1 MKPLLVFAIAA
12 LLIAGCEKHDPPVY
26 SPIPQPPPADPVT
39 PSPLT
44 VDDPIALEKLKK
56 QWYWSIREG
65 NEKKVIEF
73 IAAKKDVN
81 LVINRGRTPLH
92 YAVDF
97 GQDEIA
103 QMLISAGADINA
115 RTLVGDTPLDYANYK
130 QNELIAGILR
140 RLEARAYDR

>member
-26 SPIPQPPPADPVT
+26 SPIPQPPPAAPVT

-44 VDDPIALEKLKK
+44 VDDLIALEKLKK
-56 QWYWSIREG
+56 QWYWAIREG

-73 IAAKKDVN
+73 IAAKKNVN
-81 LVINRGRTPLH
+81 VVIKRGRTPLH
-92 YAVDF
+92 YAVDS

-115 RTLVGDTPLDYANYK
+115 QTLAGDTPLDYANYK

>member
-1 MKPLLVFAIAA
+1 MVLGHPR
-12 LLIAGCEKHDPPVY
+12 G
-26 SPIPQPPPADPVT
+26 Q
-39 PSPLT
+39 
-44 VDDPIALEKLKK
+44 
-56 QWYWSIREG
+56 R
-65 NEKKVIEF
+65 KKVIEF

-81 LVINRGRTPLH
+81 VVINRGRTPLH

-140 RLEARAYDR
+140 RLKARAYDR

>member
-1 MKPLLVFAIAA
+1 MKPLLVFAIAT
-12 LLIAGCEKHDPPVY
+12 LLIAGCEKHDPPFY

-56 QWYWSIREG
+56 QWDWAIREG

-81 LVINRGRTPLH
+81 VVINWGRTPLH

>member
-1 MKPLLVFAIAA
+1 MKPLLVFAIAP
-12 LLIAGCEKHDPPVY
+12 LLIAGCEKHDPPFY

-39 PSPLT
+39 PTPLT
-44 VDDPIALEKLKK
+44 VDNPIALEKLKK
-56 QWYWSIREG
+56 WYWAIREG

-81 LVINRGRTPLH
+81 VVINRGRTPLH

>member
-39 PSPLT
+39 LTPLT
-44 VDDPIALEKLKK
+44 VDNPIALEKLKK
-56 QWYWSIREG
+56 QWYWAIREG

-81 LVINRGRTPLH
+81 VVINWGRTPLH
-92 YAVDF
+92 YAGDF

>member
-26 SPIPQPPPADPVT
+26 SPIPHTPPADPVT
-39 PSPLT
+39 PTPQT
-44 VDDPIALEKLKK
+44 VDDPVALEKLKK
-56 QWYWSIREG
+56 HWYWAIREG

-73 IAAKKDVN
+73 IAAEKNVN
-81 LVINRGRTPLH
+81 VVINRGRTPLH
-92 YAVDF
+92 YAVDS

-115 RTLVGDTPLDYANYK
+115 QTLAGDTPLDYANYK

-140 RLEARAYDR
+140 RLEAHAYDR

>member
-26 SPIPQPPPADPVT
+26 SPIPHPPPADPVT
-39 PSPLT
+39 PRPLT
-44 VDDPIALEKLKK
+44 DNNPIALGKLKK
-56 QWYWSIREG
+56 QWYWAIREG

-81 LVINRGRTPLH
+81 VVINRGRTPLH

-140 RLEARAYDR
+140 RLKARAYDR

>member
-26 SPIPQPPPADPVT
+26 SPIPHPPPADPVT
-39 PSPLT
+39 PTPQT
-44 VDDPIALEKLKK
+44 VDDPVALEKLKK
-56 QWYWSIREG
+56 QWYWAIREG
-65 NEKKVIEF
+65 NEKKVIKF
-73 IAAKKDVN
+73 IAAEKNVN
-81 LVINRGRTPLH
+81 VVIKRGRTPLH
-92 YAVDF
+92 YAVDS

-115 RTLVGDTPLDYANYK
+115 QTLAGDTPLDYANYK

>member
-26 SPIPQPPPADPVT
+26 SLIPQPPPADPVT
-39 PSPLT
+39 PTPQT

-56 QWYWSIREG
+56 QWYWAIREG

-73 IAAKKDVN
+73 IAAEKNVN
-81 LVINRGRTPLH
+81 VVINRGRTPLH
-92 YAVDF
+92 YAVDS

-115 RTLVGDTPLDYANYK
+115 QTLAGDTPLDYANYK

>member
-39 PSPLT
+39 PTPLT
-44 VDDPIALEKLKK
+44 VDNPIALEKLKK

-81 LVINRGRTPLH
+81 VVINWGRTPLH

>member
-12 LLIAGCEKHDPPVY
+12 LLIAGCEKQDPPVY
-26 SPIPQPPPADPVT
+26 SPIPQPPPANPVT
-39 PSPLT
+39 TSPLT
-44 VDDPIALEKLKK
+44 VDDPIAIEKLKK
-56 QWYWSIREG
+56 QWYWAIREG

-81 LVINRGRTPLH
+81 VVINRGRTPLH

>member
-39 PSPLT
+39 PTPLT
-44 VDDPIALEKLKK
+44 VDNPIALEKLKK

-65 NEKKVIEF
+65 NEKNVIEF

-81 LVINRGRTPLH
+81 VVINRGRTPLH

>member
-12 LLIAGCEKHDPPVY
+12 LLIAGCEKHDPPFY

-44 VDDPIALEKLKK
+44 VDDPIAREKLKK
-56 QWYWSIREG
+56 QWYWAIREG

-81 LVINRGRTPLH
+81 VVINRGRTPLH

>member
-1 MKPLLVFAIAA
+1 MKPLLVFAITA

-26 SPIPQPPPADPVT
+26 SPIPQPPPVDPVT
-39 PSPLT
+39 PTPQT
-44 VDDPIALEKLKK
+44 VDDPVALQKLKK
-56 QWYWSIREG
+56 QWYWAIREG

-73 IAAKKDVN
+73 IAAEKNVN
-81 LVINRGRTPLH
+81 VVINRGRTPLH
-92 YAVDF
+92 YAVDS

-115 RTLVGDTPLDYANYK
+115 QTLAGDTPLDYANYK

>member
-26 SPIPQPPPADPVT
+26 SPIPHPPPADPVT
-39 PSPLT
+39 PTLLT
-44 VDDPIALEKLKK
+44 IDNPIALKK
-56 QWYWSIREG
+56 FKIQLYWAIREG

-81 LVINRGRTPLH
+81 VVINRGRTPLH

-140 RLEARAYDR
+140 RLEARACDR

>member
-26 SPIPQPPPADPVT
+26 SPIPHPPPADPVT
-39 PSPLT
+39 PTPQT

-56 QWYWSIREG
+56 QWYWAIREG

-73 IAAKKDVN
+73 IAAEKNVN
-81 LVINRGRTPLH
+81 VVINRGRTPLH
-92 YAVDF
+92 YAVDS

-115 RTLVGDTPLDYANYK
+115 QTLAGDTPLDYANYK

>member
-39 PSPLT
+39 PTPLT
-44 VDDPIALEKLKK
+44 VDNPIALEKLKK

-81 LVINRGRTPLH
+81 VVINRGRTPLH

-130 QNELIAGILR
+130 QNELISGILR

>member
-39 PSPLT
+39 PTPLT
-44 VDDPIALEKLKK
+44 VDNPIALEKLKK

-140 RLEARAYDR
+140 RLKARAYDR

>member
-26 SPIPQPPPADPVT
+26 SPIPHPPPADPVT
-39 PSPLT
+39 PTPLT
-44 VDDPIALEKLKK
+44 DDNPIALEKLKK
-56 QWYWSIREG
+56 QSYWAIREG

-81 LVINRGRTPLH
+81 VVINRGRTPLH

-140 RLEARAYDR
+140 RLKARAYDR

>member
-1 MKPLLVFAIAA
+1 MKALLVFAIAA

-56 QWYWSIREG
+56 QWYWAIREG

-73 IAAKKDVN
+73 IAAKKDV
-81 LVINRGRTPLH
+81 LS
-92 YAVDF
+92 
-97 GQDEIA
+97 
-103 QMLISAGADINA
+103 LIHI
-115 RTLVGDTPLDYANYK
+115 
-130 QNELIAGILR
+130 
-140 RLEARAYDR
+140 

>member
-39 PSPLT
+39 PTPLT
-44 VDDPIALEKLKK
+44 VDNPIALEKLKK

>member
-1 MKPLLVFAIAA
+1 MKTLLVFAIAA
-12 LLIAGCEKHDPPVY
+12 QLIAGCEKHDPPFY
-26 SPIPQPPPADPVT
+26 SPIPQPLPADPVT

-44 VDDPIALEKLKK
+44 LDDPIAIEKLKK
-56 QWYWSIREG
+56 QWYWAIREG

-81 LVINRGRTPLH
+81 VVINRGRTPLH

-130 QNELIAGILR
+130 QNELIVGILR

>member
-1 MKPLLVFAIAA
+1 MKPLLVFATAT
-12 LLIAGCEKHDPPVY
+12 LIVSGCEKHDPPVY

-39 PSPLT
+39 PTPQT

-56 QWYWSIREG
+56 QWYWAIREG

-73 IAAKKDVN
+73 IAAEKNVN
-81 LVINRGRTPLH
+81 VVINRGRTPLH

-115 RTLVGDTPLDYANYK
+115 RTLAGDTPLDYANYK

>member
-39 PSPLT
+39 PTPLT
-44 VDDPIALEKLKK
+44 VDNPIALEKLKK
-56 QWYWSIREG
+56 QWYWAIREG

-81 LVINRGRTPLH
+81 VVINRRTPLH

-103 QMLISAGADINA
+103 QMLISRG
-115 RTLVGDTPLDYANYK
+115 RTSTRAPSSGTRPLTTRTTNK
-130 QNELIAGILR
+130 TN
-140 RLEARAYDR
+140 

>member
-39 PSPLT
+39 PTPLT
-44 VDDPIALEKLKK
+44 VDNPIALEKLKK
-56 QWYWSIREG
+56 QWYWYIREG

-81 LVINRGRTPLH
+81 VVINRGRTPLH

-140 RLEARAYDR
+140 RLKARAYDR

>member
-44 VDDPIALEKLKK
+44 VDDPIAPEKLKK
-56 QWYWSIREG
+56 QWYWAIREG

-73 IAAKKDVN
+73 ITAKKDVN
-81 LVINRGRTPLH
+81 VVINRGRTPLH

>member
-39 PSPLT
+39 PTPLT

-56 QWYWSIREG
+56 QWYWAIREG

-81 LVINRGRTPLH
+81 VVINRGRTPLH

-115 RTLVGDTPLDYANYK
+115 RTLVGDTHLDYTNYK
-130 QNELIAGILR
+130 PNELNASILR
-140 RLEARAYDR
+140 RLKARAYDR

>member
-39 PSPLT
+39 PTPLT
-44 VDDPIALEKLKK
+44 FDNPISLEKLKK

-81 LVINRGRTPLH
+81 VVINRGRTPLH

>member
-12 LLIAGCEKHDPPVY
+12 LLIAGCEKHDPPFY

-39 PSPLT
+39 PTPLT
-44 VDDPIALEKLKK
+44 VDNPIALEKLKK